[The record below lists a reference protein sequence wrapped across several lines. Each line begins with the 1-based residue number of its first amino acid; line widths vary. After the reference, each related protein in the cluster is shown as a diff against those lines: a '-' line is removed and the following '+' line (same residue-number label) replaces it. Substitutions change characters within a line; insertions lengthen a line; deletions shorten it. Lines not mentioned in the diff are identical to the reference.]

1 MMCAVCSGPILSF
14 LALIRMSLLLT
25 VKWVAVYC
33 GSVFGPK
40 EKCVSVRG
48 PVSGGKV
55 AGSSSSFIAVIVII
69 HVIII
74 VSMSS
79 MGVLCEKIILPV
91 EACPPV
97 PIHLR
102 KIKS

>member
-1 MMCAVCSGPILSF
+1 MSSF
-14 LALIRMSLLLT
+14 LTLIRISLSLT

-33 GSVFGPK
+33 CRVFGPK

-55 AGSSSSFIAVIVII
+55 AGSSFIAVIAVI
-69 HVIII
+69 HVITI
-74 VSMSS
+74 VNMSS
-79 MGVLCEKIILPV
+79 RGVLCEKIILPV

-97 PIHLR
+97 PIRLQ